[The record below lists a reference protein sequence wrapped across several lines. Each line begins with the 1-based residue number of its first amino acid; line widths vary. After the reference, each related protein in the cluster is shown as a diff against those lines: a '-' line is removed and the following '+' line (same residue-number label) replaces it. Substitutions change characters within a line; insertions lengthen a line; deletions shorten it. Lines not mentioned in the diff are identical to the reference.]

1 MDRVEAST
9 SLASGR
15 DFDLSSDQWHHIRLA
30 LQSKELSSPLGVGVP
45 AALSIRCASSLSSY
59 HCNVCI
65 QDGNTCTWDV
75 SFWYRSMILVRSVP
89 ELWREATAKNELEV
103 MVTCASS
110 LGVNP
115 GAL

>member
-9 SLASGR
+9 SLAGGR

-30 LQSKELSSPLGVGVP
+30 LQSQELSSPLGVGVS
-45 AALSIRCASSLSSY
+45 AALSIRCASSPSSY
-59 HCNVCI
+59 HCNVGI

-75 SFWYRSMILVRSVP
+75 LFWYQSVILVRSVL
-89 ELWREATAKNELEV
+89 ELWQEATAKNELGV
-103 MVTCASS
+103 MVTCVSS